1 MEPDEHEQ
9 ILEPQRSHES
19 FSERLFGLSISKFLL
34 AVAFIL
40 TAGTYLSLILFGDN
54 SLSVLLQLEEYQE
67 FLSDDI
73 EHLKAENAALQ
84 KQYFE
89 LQELN
94 PDSN

>member
-1 MEPDEHEQ
+1 MAPDEHEQ
-9 ILEPQRSHES
+9 ILEPERSSES
-19 FSERLFGLSISKFLL
+19 FSERLFGLSFSKFLL
-34 AVAFIL
+34 ALGLIL
-40 TAGTYLSLILFGDN
+40 AGATYLGLILFGDN
-54 SLSVLLQLEEYQE
+54 SLSVLIQLEDYQE

-73 EHLKAENAALQ
+73 EHLKSENAALQ